1 MQISLADWIVIFA
14 YFALNLGIGFYYYRR
29 ASGDISEFFVSGRS
43 VPWWLAGTSMVATT
57 FAADTPLVVTGL
69 IYRQGIAGNWVWWS
83 LALSGMLTVFFFAP
97 MWRRSGVLTD
107 MEFIE
112 LRYAG
117 KSGAFLRGFR
127 ALYLVF
133 LVNTLSMGWVNL
145 AMAKILYLTLGLN
158 KLTAV
163 FLCLTITLIYSA
175 ISGLWAVLWT
185 DMVQF
190 ILKMTMVILLA
201 YFAVQAVGGLHAL
214 EMKVHALDALHQGA
228 TNVAFRTM
236 DFIPS
241 HGTPFYLQF
250 LVLLSV
256 NWWASSYPGAEPG
269 GGGYITQ
276 RIFSAKDEKNSLGAT
291 LWFNVAHYALRPWPW
306 ILTALV
312 AVVILPNAADKEG
325 AFIVIM
331 NRYLPASLRGLM
343 LAGFAAAYMSTIG
356 TQMNLGASYLVND
369 VYKRFISP
377 DRDDRHYVT
386 ASRWATL
393 LVTVVSAVATF
404 YMTSIGAAWKF
415 LMAIGAGAGL
425 VFILRWFW
433 WRINAWTEISAMVAA
448 ACSSLLLESP
458 LASGLV
464 DRLRAIDPLLPA
476 GPLNPDDAHGFAWI
490 LGIATAITTLV
501 WLLTTLLTK
510 PEPEEKLR
518 EFYAKVRP
526 AGPGWGPI
534 APLENGPVR
543 GILGPSFVHW
553 ILGLALVYG
562 TLFGTGD
569 LLFGR
574 MMQGVLLLV
583 LAVGSA
589 GLLFWNLNRTG
600 WTTFR

>member
-29 ASGDISEFFVSGRS
+29 ASGDISEFFVAGSS

-69 IYRQGIAGNWVWWS
+69 IYKQGIAGNWLWWS

-97 MWRRSGVLTD
+97 MWRRSGVITD

-127 ALYLVF
+127 AIYLVF

-145 AMAKILYLTLGLN
+145 AMAKILHLTLGLN

-163 FLCLTITLIYSA
+163 FLCLTITLVYTA

-190 ILKMTMVILLA
+190 VLKMTMVILLA
-201 YFAVQAVGGLHAL
+201 FFAVQAAGGMHVLQARV
-214 EMKVHALDALHQGA
+214 EAMDAGRGFHTL
-228 TNVAFRTM
+228 N
-236 DFIPS
+236 FIPT
-241 HGTPFYLQF
+241 HGTAFYMQF
-250 LVLLSV
+250 LILLSV

-312 AVVILPNAADKEG
+312 AVVLLPNAGDKEG

-369 VYKRFISP
+369 VYKRFMQP
-377 DRDDRHYVT
+377 NRDDHHYVK

-393 LVTVVSAVATF
+393 IVTAASAIATF
-404 YMTSIGAAWKF
+404 YMTSIGGAWKF
-415 LMAIGAGAGL
+415 LMAIGAGAGM

-448 ACSSLLLESP
+448 ACSSLFLESRFAGGI
-458 LASGLV
+458 ASALQ
-464 DRLRAIDPLLPA
+464 RIDPMLPA
-476 GPLNPDDAHGFAWI
+476 GPLSPDDPHGFSWI
-490 LGIATAITTLV
+490 LGIATTVTTLV
-501 WLLTTLLTK
+501 WLTVTLATK
-510 PEPEEKLR
+510 PEPESKLR
-518 EFYAKVRP
+518 EFYAKVHP
-526 AGPGWGPI
+526 AGPGWGRI
-534 APLENGPVR
+534 AQLEAGPPR
-543 GILGPSFVHW
+543 GILGPSFFHW

-562 TLFGTGD
+562 VLFGTGD
-569 LLFGR
+569 LLFGHIA
-574 MMQGVLLLV
+574 QGAALMLMAIVSG
-583 LAVGSA
+583 A
-589 GLLFWNLNRTG
+589 LLFWNLNRTG

>member
-1 MQISLADWIVIFA
+1 MQISLADWIVIAA
-14 YFALNLGIGFYYYRR
+14 YFALNLGIGLYYYRR
-29 ASGDISEFFVSGRS
+29 ASGNIDEFFVAGSS

-69 IYRQGIAGNWVWWS
+69 IYKQGIAGNWLWWS

-97 MWRRSGVLTD
+97 MWRRSGVITD

-127 ALYLVF
+127 AIYLVF

-145 AMAKILYLTLGLN
+145 AMAKILHLTLGLD

-163 FLCLTITLIYSA
+163 FLCLTVTLAYTA

-190 ILKMTMVILLA
+190 VLKMTMVILLA
-201 YFAVQAVGGLHAL
+201 YFAVHAAGGLDVLQA
-214 EMKVHALDALHQGA
+214 KVQAADVGRG
-228 TNVAFRTM
+228 FRMM
-236 DFIPS
+236 DFIPTR
-241 HGTPFYLQF
+241 GTPFFLQF
-250 LVLLSV
+250 LVLLSI

-312 AVVILPNAADKEG
+312 AVVVLPNAGDKEG

-369 VYKRFISP
+369 VYKRFMQP
-377 DRDDRHYVT
+377 NRDDRHYVK
-386 ASRWATL
+386 ASRWATVI
-393 LVTVVSAVATF
+393 VTLTSAVATF
-404 YMTSIGAAWKF
+404 YMTSIGGAWRF
-415 LMAIGAGAGL
+415 LLAIGAGAGL

-433 WRINAWTEISAMVAA
+433 WRINAWTEISAMCAA
-448 ACSSLLLESP
+448 AFSSLFLESRF
-458 LASGLV
+458 ASGITSMLQ
-464 DRLRAIDPLLPA
+464 RIDPQLPSGA
-476 GPLNPDDAHGFAWI
+476 MNPDDPHAFSWI
-490 LGIATAITTLV
+490 LGLATLMTTV
-501 WLLTTLLTK
+501 TWLTVTLLTK

-518 EFYAKVRP
+518 AFYAKTHP
-526 AGPGWGPI
+526 AGPGWGRI
-534 APLENGPVR
+534 ATLEGGPQKGV
-543 GILGPSFVHW
+543 LGPAFFHW
-553 ILGLALVYG
+553 VLGLSLVYSA
-562 TLFGTGD
+562 LFGTGD
-569 LLFGR
+569 VLFGR
-574 MMQGVLLLV
+574 PFQG
-583 LAVGSA
+583 LALIAFA
-589 GLLFWNLNRTG
+589 GCCAVVLFWNLNRTG
-600 WTTFR
+600 WSAFR

>member
-1 MQISLADWIVIFA
+1 MQISLADWIVIAA

-29 ASGDISEFFVSGRS
+29 ASGDIDEFFVSGRN

-69 IYRQGIAGNWVWWS
+69 IYRQGIAGNWIWWS

-97 MWRRSGVLTD
+97 MWRRSGVITD

-117 KSGAFLRGFR
+117 RSGAFLRGFR

-145 AMAKILYLTLGLN
+145 AMAKILHLTLGIN
-158 KLTAV
+158 KLPAV

-185 DMVQF
+185 DLVQF
-190 ILKMTMVILLA
+190 VLKLTMVILLA
-201 YFAVQAVGGLHAL
+201 YFAVHAVGGLHML
-214 EMKVHALDALHQGA
+214 QTKVAAMDAARG
-228 TNVAFRTM
+228 FRSM
-236 DFIPS
+236 DFVPTR
-241 HGTPFYLQF
+241 GTPFFLQF
-250 LVLLSV
+250 LVLLSI

-276 RIFSAKDEKNSLGAT
+276 RIFSAKNEKHSLGAT
-291 LWFNVAHYALRPWPW
+291 LWFNIAHYALRPWPW

-312 AVVILPNAADKEG
+312 ALVLLPNAGDKEG
-325 AFIVIM
+325 AYIVIM
-331 NRYLPASLRGLM
+331 NQYLPASLRGLM

-369 VYKRFISP
+369 VYKRFMQP
-377 DRDDRHYVT
+377 DRDPHHYVN
-386 ASRWATL
+386 ASRWATII
-393 LVTVVSAVATF
+393 VTLTSAVATY
-404 YMTSIGAAWKF
+404 YMTSIGGAWKF

-448 ACSSLLLESP
+448 ACSSLFLESP
-458 LASGLV
+458 YSGGIAAA
-464 DRLRAIDPLLPA
+464 LRHIDPLLPN
-476 GPLNPDDAHGFAWI
+476 GPMNPDDAHGFSWI
-490 LGIATAITTLV
+490 LGLATAVTTLV
-501 WLLTTLLTK
+501 WLAVTLSTR
-510 PEPEEKLR
+510 PEPEAKLR
-518 EFYAKVRP
+518 AFYAKVHP

-534 APLENGPVR
+534 ARLEGGPQR
-543 GILGPSFVHW
+543 GILGPAFFHW
-553 ILGLALVYG
+553 ILGLTLVYSA
-562 TLFGTGD
+562 LFGTGD
-569 LLFGR
+569 ILFGQPLLGIGL
-574 MMQGVLLLV
+574 MVLSACCGVLI
-583 LAVGSA
+583 
-589 GLLFWNLNRTG
+589 FWSLNRTG
-600 WTTFR
+600 WSAFK

>member
-1 MQISLADWIVIFA
+1 MQISVADWIVIFA

-97 MWRRSGVLTD
+97 MWRRSGVITD

-127 ALYLVF
+127 AVYLVF
-133 LVNTLSMGWVNL
+133 LVNTLTMGWVNL

-175 ISGLWAVLWT
+175 VSGLWAVLWT

-190 ILKMTMVILLA
+190 VLKMTMVILLA
-201 YFAVQAVGGLHAL
+201 YFAVHAAGGLHVLQA
-214 EMKVHALDALHQGA
+214 KVQALDASR
-228 TNVAFRTM
+228 AFRTM

-241 HGTPFYLQF
+241 RGTPFFLQF
-250 LVLLSV
+250 LVLLSI

-276 RIFSAKDEKNSLGAT
+276 RIFSAKNEKHSLGAT

-312 AVVILPNAADKEG
+312 AVVLLPDAGDKEG

-369 VYKRFISP
+369 VYKRFLAP
-377 DRDDRHYVT
+377 NRDDHHYVS

-393 LVTVVSAVATF
+393 LVTVISAIATF

-415 LMAIGAGAGL
+415 LMAIGAGAGM

-448 ACSSLLLESP
+448 ACSSLFLEAR
-458 LASGLV
+458 LATGV
-464 DRLRAIDPLLPA
+464 ANTLRGIDPLLPA
-476 GPLNPDDAHGFAWI
+476 GPLNPDDPHGFAWI
-490 LGIATAITTLV
+490 LGIATTVTTLM
-501 WLLTTLLTK
+501 WLLVTVLTK
-510 PEPEEKLR
+510 PEPEAKLR

-534 APLENGPVR
+534 AQMEGGPPR
-543 GILGPSFVHW
+543 GILGPSFFHW
-553 ILGLALVYG
+553 VLGLALVYG
-562 TLFGTGD
+562 ALFGMGD

-574 MMQGVLLLV
+574 IAPGLLLMLVAV
-583 LAVGSA
+583 LSA

-600 WTTFR
+600 WTTFK